1 VASEWSIRIIFV
13 LLLALSVSIK
23 ARGQSHHRLQRL
35 VMATKDGAALFA
47 QSDVMRTL
55 EVGTKSAKAQI
66 TDKAK
71 ATEMLEDDPGSTSA
85 QTRDSR

>member
-1 VASEWSIRIIFV
+1 
-13 LLLALSVSIK
+13 
-23 ARGQSHHRLQRL
+23 
-35 VMATKDGAALFA
+35 
-47 QSDVMRTL
+47 MRTL

-85 QTRDSR
+85 QTRDSQ

>member
-1 VASEWSIRIIFV
+1 MAATIFMILCIAAACFLLYVLVHFASD
-13 LLLALSVSIK
+13 
-23 ARGQSHHRLQRL
+23 ARSRRRRYLEDCGQYH
-35 VMATKDGAALFA
+35 
-47 QSDVMRTL
+47 VMRTL